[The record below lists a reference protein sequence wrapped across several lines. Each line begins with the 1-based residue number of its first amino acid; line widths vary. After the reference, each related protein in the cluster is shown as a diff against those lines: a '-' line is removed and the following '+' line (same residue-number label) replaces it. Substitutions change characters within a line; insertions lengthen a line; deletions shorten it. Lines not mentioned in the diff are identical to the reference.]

1 MQNASGPDDS
11 RDRVPFRADLSGSFT
26 RCDVF
31 SDPDRWV
38 SVHAVG
44 CLVRSVAVDT
54 VW

>member
-1 MQNASGPDDS
+1 VS
-11 RDRVPFRADLSGSFT
+11 PFALICLARSLA
-26 RCDVF
+26 VMF
-31 SDPDRWV
+31 SQIPTPRGTQRWV